1 MSPALRRLADALE
14 LLLCWNACYTMCCWA
29 GRRTF
34 LRGRPLRRR
43 CSAPASLP
51 DAPSPAVPCPL
62 PQLIE
67 VNRKLLNGT
76 VEIPPE
82 GERSPSPPPIYD
94 VMGMRCAAAA
104 AAWRRLLLHRWPPP
118 LPPPCRAPNC
128 DYARAQ
134 LDATP

>member
-1 MSPALRRLADALE
+1 MLFPEKVVLSNGLQVVLPPAVTGRAPGGDPRTLE
-14 LLLCWNACYTMCCWA
+14 LHK
-29 GRRTF
+29 
-34 LRGRPLRRR
+34 
-43 CSAPASLP
+43 
-51 DAPSPAVPCPL
+51 
-62 PQLIE
+62 QLIE